1 MLTQHLMKKIILA
14 SVLCVAAVM
23 LTACA
28 TSRSTA
34 QTDGTDNAVKTMY
47 PISYEKADRVLVKA
61 MTLVFPGASI
71 VRVELPYKG
80 YLASRR
86 VALDRHDVTAR
97 MVPAKGLGKSGSM
110 VDGYTFE
117 VIDDGTLIVSGPAS
131 ARQLF
136 GKIIEYANLE
146 AQPIPLAIQ

>member
-1 MLTQHLMKKIILA
+1 MKTLILVLILGAA
-14 SVLCVAAVM
+14 SLM

-34 QTDGTDNAVKTMY
+34 QIDGAANAIKTMY
-47 PISYEKADRVLVKA
+47 PISDGQADKVLGKA
-61 MTLVFPGASI
+61 MTFVFPGASI
-71 VRVELPYKG
+71 VRVDLPYKG
-80 YLASRR
+80 YLVYRR
-86 VALDRHDVTAR
+86 VALDSHVVTAR
-97 MVPAKGLGKSGSM
+97 MVPAKGLGKTGNM

-136 GKIIEYANLE
+136 SKIIEYANLE